1 MPVDALPATVCR
13 FVEGHFDTVTAV
25 EVLLLLHRER
35 PRAWS
40 SGAVARE
47 LRIDHDQTCAILDG
61 FSRSGLVRRRGFT
74 FEYEPRT
81 EEVAGAV
88 DMLSGLYSRYRHRIS
103 YLIFTNRPRP
113 DAS

>member
-1 MPVDALPATVCR
+1 MPVDALPTTVCR

-47 LRIDHDQTCAILDG
+47 LRIDRDQTRDILDG
-61 FSRSGLVRRRGFT
+61 FTRRGLVRRRGLT

-81 EEVAGAV
+81 EEAAGAV
-88 DMLSGLYSRYRHRIS
+88 DTLAGLYSQYRYRII
-103 YLIFTNRPRP
+103 YLIFANRPQP
-113 DAS
+113 DVS